1 LGSILLSLWTGLLP
15 LALAGS
21 LVGLWAVIA
30 GDVSMTAI
38 LATGAALLSF
48 GLVIATV
55 CVFRVTIKASY
66 AHPAASTNVTSFTP
80 RPVGP
85 GAMLHTMK
93 KAA

>member
-1 LGSILLSLWTGLLP
+1 MGSILLSLWTGLLP

-38 LATGAALLSF
+38 LATGADLLSF
-48 GLVIATV
+48 SLVIATV
-55 CVFRVTIKASY
+55 RVFRVTIKASY
-66 AHPAASTNVTSFTP
+66 AQPAAPTNVTPFAP

-85 GAMLHTMK
+85 GAGLRVHR
-93 KAA
+93 